1 MNAVTASGSRSL
13 GQRLCRADKVLL
25 GGGVAM
31 LGGAALFGATFGL
44 GIPAGVLGLLMA
56 DGVFRPSSSTFY
68 QTISNGRRDVRRI
81 ALTFDDGPDPEV
93 TPALLDIL
101 ATTGARATFFTI
113 GRNLVRHLAIAERAV
128 GDGHELGNHSWQH
141 DRMQNFYGT
150 RAQAEEI
157 DRSVQ
162 LIQQVSCNDTLPL
175 YRPPIGL
182 KSPALARAAHVRG
195 LQVIAWSLHSR
206 DTLLRDARR
215 IAARVLKKVQA
226 GDIVLMHDGHDR
238 EGYHRAATIE
248 ALPLILDGLAQRG
261 LQSVTVSELLGYRP
275 HG

>member
-1 MNAVTASGSRSL
+1 MTAAIAIGHRTI

-25 GGGVAM
+25 GAGAAM
-31 LGGAALFGATFGL
+31 LGGTALFGASLGL
-44 GIPAGVLGLLMA
+44 GIPAGVLGLLIA

-68 QTISNGRRDVRRI
+68 PTVSNGPRALPRV

-93 TPALLDIL
+93 TPVLLDIL
-101 ATTGARATFFTI
+101 AKAGAHATFFTI
-113 GRNLVRHLAIAERAV
+113 GRKLVRHISVAERAV
-128 GDGHELGNHSWQH
+128 REGHELGNHSWQH

-157 DRSVQ
+157 DRSVE
-162 LIQQVSCNDTLPL
+162 LIREVSRTDGLPL

-206 DTLLRDARR
+206 DTLFRDAQR
-215 IAARVLKKVQA
+215 IAERVLKRVRA
-226 GDIVLMHDGHDR
+226 GDIILMHDGHDR
-238 EGYHRAATIE
+238 DGYHRAATMG
-248 ALPLILDGLAQRG
+248 ALPLILDGLAERG
-261 LQSVTVSELLGYRP
+261 LQSVTVSELLGG
-275 HG
+275 H

>member
-1 MNAVTASGSRSL
+1 MNAATAIGHRSL
-13 GQRLCRADKVLL
+13 AHRLCRADKLML

-31 LGGAALFGATFGL
+31 IGGTALLGAGL
-44 GIPAGVLGLLMA
+44 GIGIPAGVLGLLIA

-68 QTISNGRRDVRRI
+68 PTISSGPRAVPRV

-93 TPALLDIL
+93 TPRLLDAL
-101 ATTGARATFFTI
+101 ASAGARATFFTI
-113 GRNLVRHLAIAERAV
+113 GRNLARCTSIAARAV
-128 GDGHELGNHSWQH
+128 REGHELGNHSWQH

-162 LIQQVSCNDTLPL
+162 LIRDISQSAALPL

-206 DTLLRDARR
+206 DTLLRDAQR
-215 IAARVLKKVQA
+215 IATRVLKRVQA
-226 GDIVLMHDGHDR
+226 GDIILMHDGHDR
-238 EGYHRAATIE
+238 DGYHRAATIS

-261 LQSVTVSELLGYRP
+261 LQSVTVSELIGERAT
-275 HG
+275 